1 MKKISIFL
9 LAAFAIVA
17 CSNSRHYTTQTV
29 NPKTQIDSLN
39 YFAGYMTGLQI
50 KMMFLSNDSTAESVD
65 AFVGALEDSYNG
77 IEVEAEAY
85 DIDEKLVNNAQM
97 CGRMIREQERESGLM
112 GIDGLETDFDL
123 IRQGFINGLYL
134 DTANVDPNAIATYM
148 NETLQP
154 LAEAQMAKE
163 AENAQTEGKAFLE
176 ENAKR
181 PEVKTTASGLQYE
194 VLVQGE
200 GAKPTAESTVKVHYE
215 GKLVNG
221 EIFDSSYQRGE
232 PIEFP
237 LNGVIKGWTE
247 GLQLMPVGST
257 YMLYIPYQL
266 GYGERGAG
274 GAIPPFA
281 TLIFKVEL
289 LEIK

>member
-50 KMMFLSNDSTAESVD
+50 KMMYLTNDSTAESVD

-77 IEVEAEAY
+77 LEVESEAY
-85 DIDEKLVNNAQM
+85 DLDEMLIRNAQQF
-97 CGRMIREQERESGLM
+97 GHFIREQERESGLM

-134 DTANVDPNAIATYM
+134 DTANMDLNAIALYM

-154 LAEAQMAKE
+154 LADAQMAKN
-163 AENAQTEGKAFLE
+163 AEKAQTEGEAFLE

-200 GAKPTAESTVKVHYE
+200 GPKPTAESTVKVHYE
-215 GKLVNG
+215 GKLVDG

-266 GYGERGAG
+266 GYGERGAH

>member
-1 MKKISIFL
+1 MRKLSIIL

-50 KMMFLSNDSTAESVD
+50 KMMFLANDSTAESVD

-77 IEVEAEAY
+77 IEVEAEAH
-85 DIDEKLVNNAQM
+85 DIDEKLVKNAQM
-97 CGRMIREQERESGLM
+97 CGQMIREQERESGLM

-163 AENAQTEGKAFLE
+163 AEKAQTEGEAFLE

-274 GAIPPFA
+274 GAIPPYA